1 MIYRALFFAALFVL
15 SGAAAAQ
22 PAFTVSPDTAW
33 FSDPGEVAFSIASHD
48 PDTLRFTFPETV
60 PDPSVPRYGTESGVE
75 WHVEMETPEAE
86 FWFSLPYLFANNPI
100 PDLRLAPGQT
110 ASFRIWGIDTCPFC
124 LRPEAS
130 ADTLADRLHIRVSN
144 GAQADTAIVVL
155 ETLLPTPVEP
165 GPEAVPPRLRLY
177 PSPARD
183 RLTVRI
189 ESDEPWE
196 GEAVVLDVLGRT
208 AQRFSVRTG
217 AVVRLDLRSLSGGT
231 YFVRIPVPGGAPAT
245 KRFVVL
251 D

>member
-1 MIYRALFFAALFVL
+1 MAYRALFFAALFVL
-15 SGAAAAQ
+15 PGAAAAQ
-22 PAFTVSPDTAW
+22 PAFTVSPDTVW
-33 FSDPGEVAFSIASHD
+33 FSDPGQVAFSIASQD
-48 PDTLRFTFPETV
+48 SDTLRFTFPETV
-60 PDPSVPRYGTESGVE
+60 PDPSVPLYGTESGVQ
-75 WHVEMETPEAE
+75 WFFEMETPAAR
-86 FWFSLPYLFANNPI
+86 FDFSLPYLFAANPI

-110 ASFRIWGIDTCPFC
+110 ASFGIWGIDPCPLC
-124 LRPEAS
+124 LRPGAS

-144 GAQADTAIVVL
+144 GAEADTAIVVL

-189 ESDEPWE
+189 ESAEPWE

-208 AQRFSVRTG
+208 ALQFGVRTG
-217 AVVRLDLRSLSGGT
+217 TDIRLDLRSLSGGT
-231 YFVRIPVPGGAPAT
+231 YFMRVPVPGGAPAT
-245 KRFVVL
+245 NRFVVL